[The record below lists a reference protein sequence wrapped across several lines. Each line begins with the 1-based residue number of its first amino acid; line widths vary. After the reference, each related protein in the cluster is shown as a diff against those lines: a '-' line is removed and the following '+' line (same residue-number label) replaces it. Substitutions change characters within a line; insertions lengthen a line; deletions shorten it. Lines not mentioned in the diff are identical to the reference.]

1 MNVYKKPPLGL
12 QPKVFHDFKRMTDIL
27 DAMDRYAKEEMPIP
41 PVWISELR
49 ELAIN
54 NFSVPSNN
62 KIEEREEIDRN

>member
-12 QPKVFHDFKRMTDIL
+12 QPKVFHDFSRMTDIL
-27 DAMDRYAKEEMPIP
+27 DAMDRYAKEEILIP

-54 NFSVPSNN
+54 NFSFPSKD
-62 KIEEREEIDRN
+62 KIEGGKEIDRN